1 MLAAVRKSFCKFIII
16 QHTLGSSIEI
26 ASSSSSRKRSV
37 IWSTAESLLDPINSM
52 TYKHKNEVLLIS
64 SFFHLAIVSVDIY
77 VVRIESKS
85 FFERM
90 KLRHSNYF
98 TMSKPCRDSLIFGG
112 FDINGYCIMLG
123 KNSKRRLHSS

>member
-1 MLAAVRKSFCKFIII
+1 
-16 QHTLGSSIEI
+16 
-26 ASSSSSRKRSV
+26 
-37 IWSTAESLLDPINSM
+37 M
-52 TYKHKNEVLLIS
+52 TYKHKNEGLLIS

-98 TMSKPCRDSLIFGG
+98 TMSKPCRDSLTFGG
-112 FDINGYCIMLG
+112 FDINGHCVMLEKIQRDVCIPVKNILKLFFILG
-123 KNSKRRLHSS
+123 YSMVILNPIKC